1 MNKKKVKCGQKG
13 TKMRQEGAQKVP
25 NWKKIIFQLGKYF
38 FPTGKLNFPN
48 WPFPAFQ
55 LDLRWK
61 SNFVKFFCIGDYV
74 GKVFLGV
81 EYYEG
86 GVYKKRRLSSRQPIF
101 SINLKI

>member
-1 MNKKKVKCGQKG
+1 MNKKGVKCGQKG
-13 TKMRQEGAQKVP
+13 TKMRQIGVLKVP

-48 WPFPAFQ
+48 LPFPAFQ
-55 LDLRWK
+55 QDLRWK

-81 EYYEG
+81 ED
-86 GVYKKRRLSSRQPIF
+86 
-101 SINLKI
+101 